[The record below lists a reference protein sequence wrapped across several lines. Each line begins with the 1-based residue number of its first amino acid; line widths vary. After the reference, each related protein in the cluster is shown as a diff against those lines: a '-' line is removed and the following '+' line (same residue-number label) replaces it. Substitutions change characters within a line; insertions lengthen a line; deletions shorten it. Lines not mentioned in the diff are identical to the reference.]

1 MSDLY
6 RLIWCALIGLF
17 RPRAALEAEILVLR
31 HQLNVLRRKS
41 PKRLA
46 FGNCPSRKS
55 FPRVAMMQSG
65 QDWCDDDDPRSLDG
79 SSLRRILRQSEV
91 CACLIVIERIQSQNS
106 PQMPFVEDQDM
117 VQAVAPEC
125 PRSGAQHRG
134 LTCAR
139 TETTGANTG

>member
-1 MSDLY
+1 MLAWVVAAAVVVPENS
-6 RLIWCALIGLF
+6 I
-17 RPRAALEAEILVLR
+17 RAGSRYEAESAHHPARCSHSFNCLEGL
-31 HQLNVLRRKS
+31 S
-41 PKRLA
+41 PICSGRGA
-46 FGNCPSRKS
+46 CPSRKS

-65 QDWCDDDDPRSLDG
+65 QDWCDDDGPRSLDG

-134 LTCAR
+134 LT
-139 TETTGANTG
+139 